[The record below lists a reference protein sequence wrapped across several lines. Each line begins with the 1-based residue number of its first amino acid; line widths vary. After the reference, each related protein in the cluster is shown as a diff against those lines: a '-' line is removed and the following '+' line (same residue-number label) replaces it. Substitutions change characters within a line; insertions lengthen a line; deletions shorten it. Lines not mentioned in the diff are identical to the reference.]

1 MISQSASLFI
11 NPQAGLAYQRLC
23 PECRTIDT
31 SDSEDETC
39 GESEIRDIFN
49 AAMQSEL
56 DDLRCIPQGIA
67 MDTLLKVVL
76 PLLLFSSFYFS
87 SQIDT
92 LSPFTT
98 HLSFYFSQSADASKD
113 WVGFHLDFKQLD
125 AATSRTQKPS
135 QTMLRASRS
144 GTQAA
149 EVQKSSQKQH
159 AKTQHN
165 PTGRAVKAAYE
176 NYDSPSSS
184 DEFAS
189 AFWSDTDDNEDNEG
203 SGNDINE
210 SGSSKVYNSMPPQP
224 DSTPLEE
231 GPAYTVEDYDDEL
244 RLMQEDKD
252 TLEQDY
258 RNVLKEIGT
267 SSSATNGSVCTR
279 FSIWL

>member
-1 MISQSASLFI
+1 VYSTRHCHGHVTQGFLTSYFPHFI
-11 NPQAGLAYQRLC
+11 FLA
-23 PECRTIDT
+23 
-31 SDSEDETC
+31 
-39 GESEIRDIFN
+39 
-49 AAMQSEL
+49 
-56 DDLRCIPQGIA
+56 
-67 MDTLLKVVL
+67 TLLHHHHC
-76 PLLLFSSFYFS
+76 
-87 SQIDT
+87 
-92 LSPFTT
+92 TT
-98 HLSFYFSQSADASKD
+98 HLSFDFSQSADASKD
-113 WVGFHLDFKQLD
+113 WLGFHLDFKQLD

-135 QTMLRASRS
+135 QTMLRAPRS

-149 EVQKSSQKQH
+149 EVQKISQKQH
-159 AKTQHN
+159 TKTQPN
-165 PTGRAVKAAYE
+165 PTGCAAKAAYE

-189 AFWSDTDDNEDNEG
+189 AFWSDTDDNEDSEG

-210 SGSSKVYNSMPPQP
+210 SWSSRVYNSMPPQP

-267 SSSATNGSVCTR
+267 SSSATNDSVCTR